1 MNLFKDEALEAAA
14 HAAIRLD
21 EPRALLDRFVTLI
34 RESGTADSAV
44 GAPELVGSVDVRRA
58 LLVPAL
64 QTTEGGRTLPF
75 FPAR

>member
-34 RESGTADSAV
+34 RESGGTQTKSFW
-44 GAPELVGSVDVRRA
+44 
-58 LLVPAL
+58 PASRVAWL
-64 QTTEGGRTLPF
+64 SPPRV
-75 FPAR
+75 